1 MDPRREQALVGLFVL
16 VAAGVL
22 IFTVFTLTG
31 GFRGSAVTYRANFP
45 FAGGL
50 EPGATVRY
58 AGGPKVGRV
67 EQLRLNPKDP
77 ARIEI
82 TFSVQAG
89 TPVKTDSVVK
99 IMSLSP
105 LGENHLEITP
115 GSAQAGAAPS
125 GSLLRSE
132 PYVDFNA
139 ITGQL
144 NALGPKVAELVSTLN
159 DRASELK
166 ETVTRVNDL
175 LNTRNRAN
183 LGASLGHV
191 RGMLEEDR
199 PRIKSSL
206 EHVDTAAAKLSPLL
220 DDFRKTVADAQQALQ
235 HADAMIGEDRP
246 ELRQALK
253 ELQRALVS
261 AQSVTGQL
269 DRTLDANSENVDEL
283 LENLRHTSENLKEF
297 TDTIKSRPSS
307 LLRSSAPKDPKP

>member
-1 MDPRREQALVGLFVL
+1 MEPRREQAFVGLFVL

-22 IFTVFTLTG
+22 VFTVFTLTG
-31 GFRGSAVTYRANFP
+31 AFSGSAPTYRAMFP

-50 EPGATVRY
+50 EPGAAVRY
-58 AGGPKVGRV
+58 AGGPRVGRV
-67 EQLRLNPKDP
+67 EQLRLDPKDP
-77 ARIEI
+77 ARVEI
-82 TFSVQAG
+82 TFTVRPG
-89 TPVKTDSVVK
+89 TPVKTDSTVK

-115 GSAQAGAAPS
+115 GSAQSSAAPP
-125 GSLLRSE
+125 GSLLHSE

-144 NALGPKVAELVSTLN
+144 NALGPKVAELVDTLN
-159 DRASELK
+159 ARAGDLK

-175 LNTRNRAN
+175 MNAQNRAN
-183 LGASLGHV
+183 LRASLSHV

-199 PRIKSSL
+199 PHIKSSL
-206 EHVDTAAAKLSPLL
+206 EHVDTATAKLGPLL
-220 DDFRKTVADAQQALQ
+220 DDFKKTVADAQQALE

-253 ELQRALVS
+253 QLQQALVS
-261 AQSVTGQL
+261 ARSVTAQL
-269 DRTLDANSENVDEL
+269 DRTLDANSENIDEL

-297 TDTIKSRPSS
+297 TDTIKSRPSA
-307 LLRSSAPKDPKP
+307 LLRSSMPKDPNP

>member
-139 ITGQL
+139 ITGQ
-144 NALGPKVAELVSTLN
+144 
-159 DRASELK
+159 LK

>member
-67 EQLRLNPKDP
+67 EQLRLNP
-77 ARIEI
+77 
-82 TFSVQAG
+82 
-89 TPVKTDSVVK
+89 
-99 IMSLSP
+99 
-105 LGENHLEITP
+105 
-115 GSAQAGAAPS
+115 
-125 GSLLRSE
+125 
-132 PYVDFNA
+132 
-139 ITGQL
+139 
-144 NALGPKVAELVSTLN
+144 N

-175 LNTRNRAN
+175 LNARNRAN